1 MNPYDIL
8 GISKDSTPEEIKSK
22 YKSLAQQ
29 HHPDK
34 GGDPTTFKEIKEA
47 YELLIDP
54 IRKERYDKTGK
65 FDKHQN
71 FRDEALEHLSRLFL
85 HVVNNINPD
94 HDNLVIIMKNETRN
108 EISVINNNIE
118 VCKNHIKKLEK
129 IIKKIKKKNDGENLL
144 QMFTQNQLNG
154 RLNELHN
161 FYRQIQILE
170 LMLRMLEDYQYGELV
185 DLLESSVG

>member
-1 MNPYDIL
+1 
-8 GISKDSTPEEIKSK
+8 
-22 YKSLAQQ
+22 
-29 HHPDK
+29 
-34 GGDPTTFKEIKEA
+34 
-47 YELLIDP
+47 
-54 IRKERYDKTGK
+54 
-65 FDKHQN
+65 
-71 FRDEALEHLSRLFL
+71 
-85 HVVNNINPD
+85 
-94 HDNLVIIMKNETRN
+94 MKNETRN
-108 EISVINNNIE
+108 EMSVINNNIE

-144 QMFTQNQLNG
+144 QMFTQNQLNS